1 MCVMDVN
8 AAKFKYENFHVAL
21 GSSICSIS
29 GLGSGGLCR
38 TYAHCSVNYM
48 HWQLC
53 AHETVLLF
61 VSHMQVASLST

>member
-48 HWQLC
+48 HWQL
-53 AHETVLLF
+53 
-61 VSHMQVASLST
+61 